1 MKYYRDNST
10 GEIITEDKLKEECVE
25 CISFAQD
32 ARASVECNGD
42 RGGCS
47 NFSRVYLE
55 DLEEAELKR
64 VRSFE

>member
-10 GEIITEDKLKEECVE
+10 GEIITEDKLKEECAE

-32 ARASVECNGD
+32 ARTSVECNGD
-42 RGGCS
+42 RDGCS
-47 NFSRVYLE
+47 FFSRIDE
-55 DLEEAELKR
+55 EELEELKK